1 MKSRKS
7 LLIFLAILVSLGFFT
22 WQAAAETFPIGAF
35 WPMTGPQAYYG
46 RVMSRG
52 ALTAIEQINAGGG
65 VEKHNLDLIITDYKN
80 VDVNLAVSGVRKMI
94 SVDKI
99 PVVLASFSAPTLGV
113 QPICAR
119 ANVMMINGGASS
131 PKLVNKPYLHNT
143 RIPTHLTVQPM
154 LSYLWKTGVRR
165 LGVMYLSDP
174 YGEIPAKDYIQP
186 LWTKMGGTVIPMEPH
201 QPGLTDFSAYL
212 ARIKSGN
219 PDAIYD
225 ISTGQD
231 TAYIVKGA
239 REMGMNIPIAVADWS
254 ADYQA
259 VAGKSSENVFVC
271 VDFFDRESKLPET
284 QKFVKDFETKWKEPT
299 DFFSANYYDA
309 IYNVIPE
316 LIRRVTKKGG
326 SPLNGKELEEAIW
339 SNPVFDTVYGGKMTF
354 LKDGTVNKP
363 MVIFKVINGNLTILE
378 RVSQ

>member
-1 MKSRKS
+1 MKGKKS
-7 LLIFLAILVSLGFFT
+7 LFIVAGIFIFLGLLPWEV
-22 WQAAAETFPIGAF
+22 AAESFPIGAF

-52 ALTAIEQINAGGG
+52 ALTAIEQVNGAGG
-65 VEKHNLDLIITDYKN
+65 VEKYKLDLIITDYKN

-113 QPICAR
+113 QPICVR
-119 ANVMMINGGASS
+119 SFVVMLNGGASS
-131 PKLVNKPYLHNT
+131 PKLVDKSYLHNT
-143 RIPTHLTVQPM
+143 RIPTHLTVEPM
-154 LSYLWKTGVRR
+154 LKYFWKNGVRR

-186 LWTKMGGTVIPMEPH
+186 LWTKMGGTIIPMEPH

-239 REMGMNIPIAVADWS
+239 REMGLNIPIAVADWG
-254 ADYQA
+254 ADYQT
-259 VAGKSSENVFVC
+259 VAGKASENVFVC
-271 VDFFDRESKLPET
+271 VDFFDRESKNPET

-309 IYNVIPE
+309 VYNVIPE

-326 SPLNGKELEEAIW
+326 NPLNGKELEEAIW
-339 SNPVFDTVYGGKMTF
+339 TDPSFNTVYGGKMTF
-354 LKDGTVNKP
+354 LKDGTVTKP
-363 MVIFKVINGNLTILE
+363 MVIFKVIDGKLSILE
-378 RVSQ
+378 RVGQ

>member
-1 MKSRKS
+1 
-7 LLIFLAILVSLGFFT
+7 
-22 WQAAAETFPIGAF
+22 
-35 WPMTGPQAYYG
+35 
-46 RVMSRG
+46 
-52 ALTAIEQINAGGG
+52 
-65 VEKHNLDLIITDYKN
+65 
-80 VDVNLAVSGVRKMI
+80 
-94 SVDKI
+94 
-99 PVVLASFSAPTLGV
+99 
-113 QPICAR
+113 
-119 ANVMMINGGASS
+119 
-131 PKLVNKPYLHNT
+131 
-143 RIPTHLTVQPM
+143 M
-154 LSYLWKTGVRR
+154 LNYLWKTGVRR
-165 LGVMYLSDP
+165 LGVLYLSDP

-231 TAYIVKGA
+231 TGYIVKGA